1 MKRKLPMKLSRKTLM
16 RFSRKLQVRQ
26 SLDNKKG
33 ASLVSVMVAFLLLMI
48 MLLMFQ
54 KSLQLSGNLLA
65 RSVDMRKEEQELI
78 GAYYQNRANPTQA
91 ASAGCVFSGDSGSFS
106 LNTQWS
112 VYREQNS
119 SIFYFGDG
127 TTGYEQENTADSS
140 NQLNQFTQLN
150 PFNPSDDA
158 STLYA
163 ATNQVHGGDDK

>member
-1 MKRKLPMKLSRKTLM
+1 MDPIRTAIGKWKKTRTQEKGAENVKRKPLIKPR
-16 RFSRKLQVRQ
+16 VRQ

-78 GAYYQNRANPTQA
+78 GAYYQNRTSPTQA
-91 ASAGCVFSGDSGSFS
+91 VSAGCVFSGDFGNFS

-127 TTGYEQENTADSS
+127 TTGYEQEDTADSS
-140 NQLNQFTQLN
+140 NQSGN
-150 PFNPSDDA
+150 SSA
-158 STLYA
+158 LYA
-163 ATNQVHGGDDK
+163 MTNQVHGGSDK

>member
-1 MKRKLPMKLSRKTLM
+1 MKRKLPIKLR
-16 RFSRKLQVRQ
+16 VRQ

-33 ASLVSVMVAFLLLMI
+33 VSLVSVMVAFLLLMI

-112 VYREQNS
+112 VYREKNS

-127 TTGYEQENTADSS
+127 TTGYEQENSGESARQPNQAD
-140 NQLNQFTQLN
+140 
-150 PFNPSDDA
+150 
-158 STLYA
+158 
-163 ATNQVHGGDDK
+163 GGESE

>member
-1 MKRKLPMKLSRKTLM
+1 MKRKLRMQ
-16 RFSRKLQVRQ
+16 LQTRLRVRQ
-26 SLDNKKG
+26 IWNNKKG

-91 ASAGCVFSGDSGSFS
+91 ASAGCVFSGDSGSFF

-140 NQLNQFTQLN
+140 TWR
-150 PFNPSDDA
+150 
-158 STLYA
+158 
-163 ATNQVHGGDDK
+163 

>member
-1 MKRKLPMKLSRKTLM
+1 MKRKL
-16 RFSRKLQVRQ
+16 SRKLLIKLRVRQ

-78 GAYYQNRANPTQA
+78 GAYYQNRTSPTQA
-91 ASAGCVFSGDSGSFS
+91 VSAGCVFSGDSGSFS

-127 TTGYEQENTADSS
+127 TTGYEQEDTADSA
-140 NQLNQFTQLN
+140 NQINPFTQ
-150 PFNPSDDA
+150 SDGSSA
-158 STLYA
+158 LYA
-163 ATNQVHGGDDK
+163 MTNQVHGGSDK

>member
-1 MKRKLPMKLSRKTLM
+1 MKRKLPMKLSRKL
-16 RFSRKLQVRQ
+16 RVRQ

-91 ASAGCVFSGDSGSFS
+91 ASIGCVFSGDFGSFS

-112 VYREQNS
+112 VYRDQNA

-127 TTGYEQENTADSS
+127 TTGYEQEDIADLS
-140 NQLNQFTQLN
+140 NQLKWFNQ
-150 PFNPSDDA
+150 SDDA
-158 STLYA
+158 SVLYVMA
-163 ATNQVHGGDDK
+163 NQAHGGDDK